1 MAERVIIDTS
11 VLVAL
16 IDARDKFRQA
26 AMALL
31 IAVENSGSPVFYLDC
46 VVIETVG
53 VLCRRSEEQGRSPQL
68 PALIVDLA
76 HRVPRQRMS
85 WTGRKLRRLY
95 PLVIDLV
102 RQSNGQLNFNDAL
115 IALFCRELNITTI
128 ASFDRDFDQVAW
140 LRRISK
146 PEDLAI
152 TDTSEETSP

>member
-1 MAERVIIDTS
+1 MTERVMIDTS

-31 IAVENSGSPVFYLDC
+31 MAVENSGSLIFYLDC

-53 VLCRRSEEQGRSPQL
+53 VLCRRSEEQARSHQL
-68 PALIVDLA
+68 PTLITDLE
-76 HRVPRQRMS
+76 HRVPRQRMT

-95 PLVIDLV
+95 PNVIDLV

-115 IALFCRELNITTI
+115 IALVCREFNITTI
-128 ASFDRDFDQVAW
+128 ASFDRDFDQIAW
-140 LRRISK
+140 LKRISK
-146 PEDLAI
+146 PEDLTPTDAI
-152 TDTSEETSP
+152 EEREP